1 MAEKRKDR
9 PEINDRT
16 QWNSSSG
23 RENVKPRFHGPQVLP
38 SVEPTQDVPQHG
50 VKFTI
55 GENQARN
62 LASRK

>member
-1 MAEKRKDR
+1 MPNKVKGEL
-9 PEINDRT
+9 NDRT

-23 RENVKPRFHGPQVLP
+23 RENLPQRAKGPQVIP
-38 SVEPTQDVPQHG
+38 NEPMNPFEPQHG

-55 GENQARN
+55 GDNQARN